1 MKLKLSLLSHNVIVL
16 VEHYGKFTRIYY
28 SDGHNEISSDDLKK
42 YVQKNK
48 GLPGYKNPILIQNCL
63 LYPTSNQKSQDCQ
76 WINLDYLEQQDN
88 FYIDFKFNKMLTF
101 STFLHI
107 IIMNLYVGVMYM
119 KELNYKKI
127 GERLRKLR
135 KYMGL
140 TQEQVAEI
148 LSVGRDAILRIEK
161 GDRKIDLQELISFS
175 KLYNISMDELT
186 TEEHTINS
194 SDVAFA
200 RGFNELSEKDKKEI
214 ISLIEYKNILKSQN
228 KDD

>member
-88 FYIDFKFNKMLTF
+88 FYIDLLKEKNLLTK
-101 STFLHI
+101 SKS
-107 IIMNLYVGVMYM
+107 MYIKYKS
-119 KELNYKKI
+119 KEL
-127 GERLRKLR
+127 L
-135 KYMGL
+135 
-140 TQEQVAEI
+140 
-148 LSVGRDAILRIEK
+148 
-161 GDRKIDLQELISFS
+161 
-175 KLYNISMDELT
+175 
-186 TEEHTINS
+186 
-194 SDVAFA
+194 
-200 RGFNELSEKDKKEI
+200 KD
-214 ISLIEYKNILKSQN
+214 SL
-228 KDD
+228 